1 MRAFVPTQRPMRH
14 FVPAQ
19 RIMRDFVVAAAVAAL
34 WLALMEA
41 LQALQG

>member
-1 MRAFVPTQRPMRH
+1 MRAFVPAQRPMRH

-19 RIMRDFVVAAAVAAL
+19 RIMRDFVVAAAVATL